1 MQVSYNFRLE
11 EDLKNK
17 AFGVIESFGLT
28 PAQAFRLFLQQTAET
43 NSLPLS
49 FDYKNHRP
57 NAKTADAIRQ
67 GRLDYENGKLEAY
80 DAEQA
85 QQLLLSITDD

>member
-11 EDLKNK
+11 EELKNK
-17 AFGVIESFGLT
+17 AFSVIESFGLT

-43 NSLPLS
+43 NSIPLS
-49 FDYKNHRP
+49 FDYKNHNP
-57 NAKTADAIRQ
+57 NATTSEAIRQ

-80 DAEQA
+80 DIDEIK
-85 QQLLLSITDD
+85 QLLLNIAND